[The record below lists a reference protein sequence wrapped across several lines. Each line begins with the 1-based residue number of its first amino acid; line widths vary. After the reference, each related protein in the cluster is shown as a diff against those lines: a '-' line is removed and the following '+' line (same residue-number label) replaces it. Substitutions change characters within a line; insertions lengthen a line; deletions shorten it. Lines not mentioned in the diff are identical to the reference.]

1 MFFAGSGTA
10 LFDHIAQCLAEFVH
24 DREIQD
30 EILPL
35 GFTFSF
41 PCEQVIRKWQDYVSG
56 QVDEF
61 DIFSGGIGQ
70 SPFGEMDQGL
80 QLCRSG
86 G

>member
-41 PCEQVIRKWQDYVSG
+41 PCEQVIRKDVRMFQDKLTNLTCFRRDWPEPVW
-56 QVDEF
+56 
-61 DIFSGGIGQ
+61 
-70 SPFGEMDQGL
+70 
-80 QLCRSG
+80 
-86 G
+86 